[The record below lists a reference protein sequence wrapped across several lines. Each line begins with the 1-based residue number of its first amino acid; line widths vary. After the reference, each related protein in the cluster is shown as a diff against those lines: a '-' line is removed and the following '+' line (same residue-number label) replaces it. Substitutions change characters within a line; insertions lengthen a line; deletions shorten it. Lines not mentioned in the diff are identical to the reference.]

1 MLGASCSHR
10 SWKACTHSL
19 MLIESVSPCGV
30 TEPPKDYS
38 SFPNTQDVCYQYHAL
53 ISKGTPIFLFQIA
66 TSPRLKES
74 HRSAGET
81 NHWRRPIPVHRT
93 VSAPLPSACKRS
105 AIDIDSSR
113 AWVGGASYLL
123 IGIVRGGRRRP
134 RGVAESAR
142 LRRPAPRMARGPWAV
157 ALRAC
162 GGATEPIYLPK
173 ESILS
178 SFRYLRFV
186 HELLFVGSIIS
197 TLRLACFFLL
207 RHHSRKS

>member
-1 MLGASCSHR
+1 
-10 SWKACTHSL
+10 

-74 HRSAGET
+74 RRSAGET

-93 VSAPLPSACKRS
+93 VSAPLLSACKRS

-123 IGIVRGGRRRP
+123 IGIVRGGRRRQ

-142 LRRPAPRMARGPWAV
+142 LRRPAPRMARGPWPYA
-157 ALRAC
+157 RAA
-162 GGATEPIYLPK
+162 GQQNPYIFRKKAF
-173 ESILS
+173 
-178 SFRYLRFV
+178 FRYLRFV

-197 TLRLACFFLL
+197 LLRLACFFLL
-207 RHHSRKS
+207 RRHSNES